1 MFYDPRQHQ
10 ESLSSH
16 PSPSPPLTPTPPP
29 LTPPPRTQPPY
40 PRFILISHMIFSV
53 LLGGLLGFL
62 NMSTTVKYVRVYSIF
77 CSKQSAIGW
86 NEIYN
91 RCGSRIYERKSD
103 SLSIFT
109 FGPLSPVNVV
119 TLNIVISKI
128 HNQMWKI
135 RIKKSLPSQNYLQNS
150 IFA

>member
-1 MFYDPRQHQ
+1 MTPDNIK
-10 ESLSSH
+10 SH
-16 PSPSPPLTPTPPP
+16 YHPPLPHPLPSLTHTPLPPP
-29 LTPPPRTQPPY
+29 PTQPPY

-53 LLGGLLGFL
+53 LLGGLLGFF

-135 RIKKSLPSQNYLQNS
+135 RINKSLPSQNYLQNS